1 MLIKFV
7 DDTLLGR
14 SLKQIQTQSQRNRL
28 EVKEYIQQGKGK
40 SISCVRLFE
49 TPGTFNKDKHKTPNL
64 GCEATQF
71 MKVICLDRSL
81 SRKPLGI
88 SEGLELSTKSS
99 SR

>member
-7 DDTLLGR
+7 DDTVLGR
-14 SLKQIQTQSQRNRL
+14 SLKQIQSHSQRNRL

-40 SISCVRLFE
+40 SISCVQLFA
-49 TPGTFNKDKHKTPNL
+49 TPWTFNKDKHKTPNL

-81 SRKPLGI
+81 SRKHLGI
-88 SEGLELSTKSS
+88 SEGLELSMKSS